1 VITTLDNLAIKKAL
15 AGHWDEAIELNQK
28 ILKDEPEN
36 VDALNRL
43 ARALAQ
49 KGQIKKA
56 QKTYRKVLKFDR
68 FNPIA
73 KRNLEKLKKT
83 KKANAAPLD
92 QNPDNFLEEP
102 GKTKVVPLVRLGSQE
117 NLLSLN
123 PSQPLVL
130 EPKTKS
136 ISLYTKEGQYV
147 GRLPDDLSLKLSWLI
162 NRGNRYKVFVKV
174 VEKNR
179 VLIFIR
185 ETKRSKRNKNYPS
198 FSSSGSKT
206 TYLPTAVINEKSEE

>member
-1 VITTLDNLAIKKAL
+1 MDLATLAIKKAL
-15 AGHWDEAIELNQK
+15 AGAWDEAINLNER

-43 ARALAQ
+43 AQALAQ
-49 KGQIKKA
+49 KGQIKKT
-56 QKTYRKVLKFDR
+56 QKAYRKVLKLDR

-73 KRNLEKLKKT
+73 KRNLEKLKKAKKT
-83 KKANAAPLD
+83 KAVPLD

-117 NLLSLN
+117 NLLSLT
-123 PSQPLVL
+123 PGQPLVL

-136 ISLYTKEGQYV
+136 ISLYTKESQYI
-147 GRLPDDLSLKLSWLI
+147 GRLPDDLSLKLSWLV
-162 NRGNRYKVFVKV
+162 NRGNRYKAFVKV

-179 VLIFIR
+179 VLAFVR
-185 ETKRSKRNKNYPS
+185 EVKRSKRNKNYPS
-198 FSSSGSKT
+198 FSSPGSKT
-206 TYLPTAVINEKSEE
+206 TSLPTAVINDKK